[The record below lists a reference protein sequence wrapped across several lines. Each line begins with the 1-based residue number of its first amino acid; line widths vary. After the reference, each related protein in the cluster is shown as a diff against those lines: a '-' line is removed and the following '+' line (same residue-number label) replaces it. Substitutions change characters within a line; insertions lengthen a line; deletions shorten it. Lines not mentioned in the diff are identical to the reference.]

1 MNPPVVCSLLFG
13 RIPIRNLPCQ
23 GGDGD
28 HVGLVPGATHGF
40 GPREAISSHPLHRIL
55 TFRLPLPSL
64 LRMEWLHAP
73 WRIEY
78 ILAPKGESGDGLFTR
93 IAQSQDDEENLVL
106 ARERSCFAVLNRYPY
121 SGGHLM
127 VVPYKEAKDLNDLTD
142 EELTDVMRLLRRCQN
157 AMTTVLRPDGF
168 NVGINLGRVAG
179 AGILGHLHVH
189 IVPRW
194 NGDTNF
200 MPVIAGTHVLPEAL
214 KEIAEKIR
222 GALAAQQGR
231 ERQE

>member
-1 MNPPVVCSLLFG
+1 
-13 RIPIRNLPCQ
+13 
-23 GGDGD
+23 
-28 HVGLVPGATHGF
+28 
-40 GPREAISSHPLHRIL
+40 
-55 TFRLPLPSL
+55 
-64 LRMEWLHAP
+64 MEWLHAP

-93 IAQSQDDEENLVL
+93 IAQSSADEENLVL
-106 ARERSCFAVLNRYPY
+106 AREKSCFAVLNRYPY

-142 EELTDVMRLLRRCQN
+142 EELADVMRLLRRCQN
-157 AMTTVLRPDGF
+157 ALSKVMRPDGF
-168 NVGINLGRVAG
+168 NIGINLGRVAG

-200 MPVIAGTHVLPEAL
+200 MPVLGSTHVIPQAL
-214 KEIAEKIR
+214 TDIAAKLRAEL
-222 GALAAQQGR
+222 ALQSKGER
-231 ERQE
+231 EQKNV